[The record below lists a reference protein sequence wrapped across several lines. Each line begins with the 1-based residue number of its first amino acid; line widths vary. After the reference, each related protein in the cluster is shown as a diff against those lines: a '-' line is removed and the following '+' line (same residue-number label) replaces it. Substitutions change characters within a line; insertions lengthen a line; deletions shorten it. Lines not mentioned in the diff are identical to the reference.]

1 MSKEDNNNSTQQ
13 FMNQLLTLAKDKEGR
28 KILSDLINSSE
39 SDTNQEVKEEPIP
52 PTENPY
58 QEKGT
63 KKLPQRIKEEI
74 IDVEERKR
82 PYTRSE
88 DDNLPPKKVIID
100 DDIEKEGNVN
110 IYDLDSDLQTKYQR
124 PIIRERPNEPQ
135 LAAREEEKVR
145 STGFIQSKESRKEE
159 KRQIKEVRHAKEER
173 WKDENMD
180 SVNKVLRNTD
190 NTNRAI
196 AILGSTQLKQKDIA
210 SVLMQYRD
218 AYSESDIMVVSNIL
232 KEFGKAL
239 ITEVNKKITPI
250 KDELIKMNTTMGNID
265 KTTKDTYDVA
275 LGNSRKLDWIWDKS
289 INLHNAEIA
298 LLLGNRQAASK
309 ALGYAVEEMD
319 FKQAYRL
326 PENILQRMEEVLV
339 EEVRETA
346 EDTIKTDLYN
356 MMNVISN
363 ILNENTEL
371 TTAQIYDIIVRDKTT
386 SDLLNRINE
395 TNINLSFSGNP
406 NQFFEDMVRQVRIQ
420 LPNSLRNTK
429 RNMDLTEMLQ
439 KYSKDQVFLNW
450 LGPNISQINIG
461 TIESAVR
468 EYKKSQIPQFIQ
480 FVMST
485 YQNYLNNNLIAQGP
499 AEFIKTAVENEDLN
513 EDIFQ
518 KTTIDG
524 QNTPAQ
530 IMNNMYNEH
539 LRLVESRQKS
549 NVINLWKG
557 VIPLKK

>member
-539 LRLVESRQKS
+539 LRLVESRQKR
-549 NVINLWKG
+549 NE
-557 VIPLKK
+557 P